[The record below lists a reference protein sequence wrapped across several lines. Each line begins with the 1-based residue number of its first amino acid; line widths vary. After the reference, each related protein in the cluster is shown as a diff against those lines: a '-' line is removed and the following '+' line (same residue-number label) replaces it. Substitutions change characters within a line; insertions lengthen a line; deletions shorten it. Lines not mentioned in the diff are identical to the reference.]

1 MSERREDSGVRRCA
15 CANIRRTDRV
25 ITQLYDEHLAP
36 SGLNGTQFALLVTL
50 TDVAPITINSLA
62 EIMMLDR
69 TTLTR
74 NLEVLIKQ
82 QMVERREG
90 KDRRMR
96 LVQPTEVGKQALE
109 QAWPLWEKVQA
120 KIEGALGR
128 DRYDALLAELATVR
142 ELAQ

>member
-1 MSERREDSGVRRCA
+1 MSDQRENNGVRRCA

-25 ITQLYDEHLAP
+25 ITQLSDEHLAP
-36 SGLNGTQFALLVTL
+36 SGLNGTQFAPLVTL
-50 TDVAPITINSLA
+50 TDVAPITINNRA

-82 QMVERREG
+82 QMIERREG

-96 LVQPTEVGKQALE
+96 LIQPTEAGKQALE
-109 QAWPLWEKVQA
+109 QAWPLWEKAQA

-128 DRYDALLAELATVR
+128 ARFDALLAELATVR
-142 ELAQ
+142 ELAK